1 MRMNQCHERVGPA
14 FVFHKSGID
23 IQMQRCGVSIA
34 GLRNSHR
41 VGLQRGGKGIKA
53 SRKTRIRFGGMG
65 NGIPRKPAVGCGLQV
80 LSIGIHVPMG
90 KHAGDN
96 HQMILWRRCLLADF
110 HIVIPDFQRP
120 CFSR

>member
-41 VGLQRGGKGIKA
+41 VGLQRGVSRPLAKPGSGSEEWEMGSPANLPLGVA
-53 SRKTRIRFGGMG
+53 SRFF
-65 NGIPRKPAVGCGLQV
+65 P
-80 LSIGIHVPMG
+80 
-90 KHAGDN
+90 
-96 HQMILWRRCLLADF
+96 
-110 HIVIPDFQRP
+110 
-120 CFSR
+120 

>member
-23 IQMQRCGVSIA
+23 IQMQRRGVSIA

-53 SRKTRIRFGGMG
+53 SRKPGSGSEEWEMGSPANLPLGVASRFF
-65 NGIPRKPAVGCGLQV
+65 P
-80 LSIGIHVPMG
+80 
-90 KHAGDN
+90 
-96 HQMILWRRCLLADF
+96 
-110 HIVIPDFQRP
+110 
-120 CFSR
+120 